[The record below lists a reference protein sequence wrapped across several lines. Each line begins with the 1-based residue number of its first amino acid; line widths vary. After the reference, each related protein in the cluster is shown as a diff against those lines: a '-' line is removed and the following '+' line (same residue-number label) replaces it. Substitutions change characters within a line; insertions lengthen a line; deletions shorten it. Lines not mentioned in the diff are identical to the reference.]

1 LLSALNSDDVLH
13 GEAEKDNLILFLR
26 HSLFRTLFKK
36 LASLSRDRCCPM
48 FFWSSVVTMGVS
60 EEFFGGGLG
69 GKLSCGSGR
78 RGEHCNKENSSIP
91 LSTPLVRAIEVPN
104 YEWA

>member
-1 LLSALNSDDVLH
+1 
-13 GEAEKDNLILFLR
+13 
-26 HSLFRTLFKK
+26 
-36 LASLSRDRCCPM
+36 
-48 FFWSSVVTMGVS
+48 MGVS